1 MRLNYRQ
8 SSRLFLSVS
17 FKMFFTKMKY
27 QTLIALL
34 FLGTLLTFSQ
44 EKAADLEINMNSC
57 NHFPLEKPVIVRH
70 DLDKCETT
78 DGADCLINGKRV
90 VLVGL
95 SPARFKSIHVRKPSD
110 DVPNDKGAIEITV
123 DKTVADSFNITV
135 DEFLKKHIGIKDTM
149 VLYLID
155 DKIAG
160 VPGPNCYLN
169 EKSVSSIEVYS
180 SKNYFSLKGLNQEF
194 KIVNILIHDKRN
206 EGIKLKKPV
215 VYVYSKEE
223 KNITIQLEVKG
234 KLTVS
239 YPKYSPQGWS
249 LRTKH
254 NGVFT
259 DITTGRTHE
268 YLYWEANVENGDN
281 HCNTGFV
288 VPKDS
293 TITFL
298 ERSLRTIGLNDKEAN
313 DFISYWL
320 PSLNNN
326 DCNFIHFLINQE
338 CDKFAK
344 IKCIPSPESEIRVYM
359 IYKPCSKTLTTAPQV
374 LPYLARKDFT
384 IVEWGG
390 AEMNE
395 NLLK

>member
-1 MRLNYRQ
+1 
-8 SSRLFLSVS
+8 
-17 FKMFFTKMKY
+17 MFFTKMKY

-57 NHFPLEKPVIVRH
+57 NHISLEKPVIVRH

-95 SPARFKSIHVRKPSD
+95 SPASYKSVNVRKDLS
-110 DVPNDKGAIEITV
+110 AIELTV

-135 DEFLKKHIGIKDTM
+135 DEFLKKHIGIKGTM
-149 VLYLID
+149 VLYMID
-155 DKIAG
+155 DKIADVSG
-160 VPGPNCYLN
+160 SNCLLN
-169 EKSVSSIEVYS
+169 EKSVSSIEVHS
-180 SKNYFSLKGLNQEF
+180 SKNFTGLKGLNQEF

-206 EGIKLKKPV
+206 EEMRLKKPV

-234 KLTVS
+234 KLTIS
-239 YPKYSPQGWS
+239 YPQYTPQGWNI
-249 LRTKH
+249 RTKP

-268 YLYWEANVENGDN
+268 YLYWEANVIVGDN

-298 ERSLRTIGLNDKEAN
+298 ERSLRTIGLNDKEEN

-374 LPYLARKDFT
+374 LISLARKDFT

-390 AEMNE
+390 AELNE